1 MLALAKLPDRL
12 DWSSTKWERYR
23 GRDVI
28 PLWIA
33 DMDFPAAP
41 SIRAAVAAHVAHGN
55 FGYMSAPRDLP
66 GLLVA
71 EHRRRYG
78 WEIDPDWI
86 VWLSGLVLGINLS
99 VKTCCAPAE
108 QAVSFSPIYPPF
120 LSAPGVQGRGLIDLP
135 LLASGPGGTEF
146 EIDFEGLE
154 RAVAAAAAAGRPA
167 RLLLLCHPHNPIG
180 RLFRRAELDRLAA
193 LCERHDLYVC
203 SDEVHCDLILDGATP
218 HVPFAKVLAE
228 RSPAL
233 LRRSITL
240 NGPGK
245 TYNIAGLGI
254 AWAIVPDAD
263 LRSRFRAAMQ
273 KLVPEPCCFG
283 YSALRAALRD
293 GEPWRREMLATLRAN
308 RDVVSAALDR
318 MGLAHT
324 HPEVSYLTWIDAR
337 AIAARVGDAALWFEQ
352 HGVGLSDGAEFGRP
366 GYLRLNFA
374 APAALLTEALARMQ
388 RALDGLDRSASAGNA
403 GQSLQLA
410 V

>member
-1 MLALAKLPDRL
+1 MPALAQHPDRL
-12 DWSSTKWERYR
+12 YWSSTKWERYR

-33 DMDFPAAP
+33 DMDFPTAP
-41 SIRAAVAAHVAHGN
+41 AIRSAVAAHVAHGN
-55 FGYMSAPRDLP
+55 FGYMSPPRDLP
-66 GLLVA
+66 GLLVE

-78 WEIDPDWI
+78 WEIEPDWI
-86 VWLSGLVLGINLS
+86 VWLSGLVLGLNLS
-99 VKTCCAPAE
+99 VKTCCGPGE
-108 QAVSFSPIYPPF
+108 QAVSFSPVYPPF
-120 LSAPGVQGRGLIDLP
+120 LSAPGIQGCGLIDVP
-135 LLASGPGGTEF
+135 LCATGPGGTEF
-146 EIDFEGLE
+146 EIDFASLE
-154 RAVAAAAAAGRPA
+154 RRAVAAAAAGRPA

-180 RLFRRAELDRLAA
+180 RLFTRAELDRLAA
-193 LCERHDLYVC
+193 WCERHDLYVC
-203 SDEVHCDLILDGATP
+203 SDEVHCDLILDGVTP

-240 NGPGK
+240 HGPGK

-254 AWAIVPDAD
+254 AWAIVPDAE
-263 LRSRFRAAMQ
+263 LRSRFRASMQ
-273 KLVPEPCCFG
+273 RLVPDPCCFG
-283 YSALRAALRD
+283 FSALQAALRE
-293 GEPWRREMLATLRAN
+293 GEPWRCAMLATLRSN
-308 RDVVSAALDR
+308 RDLVSRALDR
-318 MGLAHT
+318 MGLPHT

-337 AIAARVGDAALWFEQ
+337 AVAARVGNPALWFEQ
-352 HGVGLSDGAEFGRP
+352 HGVGLSDGADFGRP

-388 RALDGLDRSASAGNA
+388 RALDGLDRSVSAGSA